1 LLADLGP
8 ELRRGIALSP
18 PGPGGPAQRLPSGLP
33 GIDALTGG
41 GLPAARLCEI
51 TGPASSGRTSVA
63 LAWLAGATRG
73 RGEIAAVVDP
83 ADAFDPVSAEEAG
96 VDLERVLWA
105 RPAGWREALRATER
119 LLETDGIP
127 SAVLDLGH
135 LGAPSGHGPERRP
148 SPSSGPR
155 RPRHPA
161 PDARASIPPSAWIRL
176 ARLAAST
183 RTVLLVLSGHRL
195 TGAQA
200 ELVLE
205 LRAPHPRFT
214 GSPPLLEG
222 IGLRAVLARQRGGPG
237 HPDPD
242 EEEAPPPARSRRT
255 G

>member
-1 LLADLGP
+1 MLADLGP

-18 PGPGGPAQRLPSGLP
+18 SGPGGAAQRLPSGLP

-63 LAWLAGATRG
+63 LAWLAGATRE

-83 ADAFDPVSAEEAG
+83 ADAFDPASAEEAG
-96 VDLERVLWA
+96 VDLDRVLWA

-135 LGAPSGHGPERRP
+135 LGDPSGHGPGRRRP
-148 SPSSGPR
+148 SPGPR
-155 RPRHPA
+155 RPRRPL
-161 PDARASIPPSAWIRL
+161 PDAPGSIPPAAWIRL
-176 ARLAAST
+176 ARLATST
-183 RTVLLVLSGHRL
+183 RTTLLVLTGRRL

-205 LRAPHPRFT
+205 LRAPRPRFT

-222 IGLRAVLARQRGGPG
+222 IDLRAVLARQRGGPG

-242 EEEAPPPARSRRT
+242 EEESPPPIRSRRT